1 MKTISIILLLLL
13 PFVSRAQD
21 SLQSVS
27 SAPVDTIHSSE
38 VVKSNIHQNETR
50 LPPINKQNH
59 FSVKPDTTLFRIMS
73 QDSVILSKIN
83 ELEVDINNL
92 AKTLSLGMVSIK
104 KLNEQNH
111 FSVKPDATLSRIMS
125 QDSVILSRIDEFGV
139 DINNTIAKTLSLGMA
154 SAKEQNEQLQSL
166 LFMIRISICLLVAVL
181 IVLVAFFALSILLY
195 SKRQKQI
202 CTETKSELKGIFNG
216 LTSELN
222 DFISR
227 QSSELKECII
237 GQTSELKN
245 GIDGL
250 TSQLQELI
258 ARQTSELKE
267 GYIGQTN
274 AEEQIEEPLLP
285 PTERERV
292 AYDDAVQAFVNINNY
307 IYDLK
312 RYNSLIT
319 PYILW
324 LVNENV
330 EHPHVDISS
339 VSDEDRS
346 RIALLVSKIDQF
358 KQNHVQAINRYLSRT
373 MKGKNYATCL
383 RCPIKGHFDPALDQH
398 LLGED
403 LEHGEEIHSVYKIG
417 FLFPDSKAHPYR
429 EKSLII

>member
-1 MKTISIILLLLL
+1 MKTIPIIILLLLF
-13 PFVSRAQD
+13 PFVSMAQD
-21 SLQSVS
+21 SLQSVYS
-27 SAPVDTIHSSE
+27 VPGDSIHSSE
-38 VVKSNIHQNETR
+38 VVKYNITRNETR
-50 LPPINKQNH
+50 ND
-59 FSVKPDTTLFRIMS
+59 FSEKPDTTLSRIIL
-73 QDSVILSKIN
+73 QDSVILSKID
-83 ELEVDINNL
+83 EIEVDINN
-92 AKTLSLGMVSIK
+92 
-104 KLNEQNH
+104 
-111 FSVKPDATLSRIMS
+111 F
-125 QDSVILSRIDEFGV
+125 
-139 DINNTIAKTLSLGMA
+139 IARTLSLGMA
-154 SAKEQNEQLQSL
+154 SAKKQHEQNHFSEKSDTTLSRIMLQDSVILSKIDEIGVDINNFVAKPLSLGMASAKKQNEQLQSL
-166 LFMIRISICLLVAVL
+166 LVMIRISVCLLVAV
-181 IVLVAFFALSILLY
+181 IVILVAFFVLLILLY
-195 SKRQKQI
+195 SKAKKRI
-202 CTETKSELKGIFNG
+202 CKETKSELKEIING

-222 DFISR
+222 DLISR
-227 QSSELKECII
+227 QSYGLKECII

-245 GIDGL
+245 GIDEL
-250 TSQLQELI
+250 TSQLQKLI

-267 GYIGQTN
+267 CYIGQTN
-274 AEEQIEEPLLP
+274 AEVQIEEPLLP

-324 LVNENV
+324 FVSENV
-330 EHPHVDISS
+330 EQPHVDISS

-346 RIALLVSKIDQF
+346 KIALLVSKIDQF

-373 MKGKNYATCL
+373 KMGKNYATCL